1 MQKTIQQK
9 LVENLQLI
17 YRKAIDAD
25 EQLNK
30 LQQQGKGSFSHVFAD
45 DVGFQIKS
53 KRFKPYVEE
62 LAQDVASLEQLQQQ
76 ELQKALPVVVNKI
89 GQMFATLAN
98 FQQNLKA

>member
-1 MQKTIQQK
+1 MQTVQQK
-9 LVENLQLI
+9 LIENLQLI
-17 YRKAIDAD
+17 YRKSVDAD
-25 EQLNK
+25 DLLNK

-45 DVGFQIKS
+45 DVGFQVKS

-62 LAQDVASLEQLQQQ
+62 LAQEVARLEQLDNAALQQV
-76 ELQKALPVVVNKI
+76 LPAVVNKI